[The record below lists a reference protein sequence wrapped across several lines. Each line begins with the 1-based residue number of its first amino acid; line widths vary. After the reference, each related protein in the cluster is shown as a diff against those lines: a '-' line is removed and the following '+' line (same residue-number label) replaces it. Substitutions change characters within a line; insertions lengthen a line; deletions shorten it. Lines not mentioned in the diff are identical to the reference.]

1 MKVVQMQTAQNTVAE
16 MERTGVV
23 AVIRAD
29 SSEQLIDVVGALNAG
44 GLTCIE
50 VTMTTPN
57 ALEVIGKASKAF
69 AGKCVLGV
77 GTVLDSETA
86 RAAILAGAEFVI
98 SPILDIPTIELCR
111 RYGKAVVPGAFT
123 PTEILRAWQAGA
135 DVVKVFPATKL
146 GPEFFQDI
154 RGPLPQVR
162 LTPTG
167 GVSLQNAGDFI
178 KAGAICVGV
187 GGAMVAKKA
196 VAEKD
201 YKTLSANAAAFL
213 KVVADARSKK
223 G

>member
-1 MKVVQMQTAQNTVAE
+1 MSTPHEVVEEMQ
-16 MERTGVV
+16 RTGVV

-29 SSEQLIDVVGALNAG
+29 SSEQLIEVVAALHKG
-44 GLTCIE
+44 GLTCVE

-57 ALEVIGKASKAF
+57 ALAVIQAA
-69 AGKCVLGV
+69 AGQFKGQCLIGV

-86 RAAILAGAEFVI
+86 RAAILAGAEYVV
-98 SPILDIPTIELCR
+98 SPILDLGTITLCK
-111 RYGKAVVPGAFT
+111 RYGKAVIPGAFT

-154 RGPLPQVR
+154 RGPLPQVK

-167 GVSLQNAGDFI
+167 GVTLKNTSDFI
-178 KAGAICVGV
+178 KAGAVCVGV
-187 GGAMVAKKA
+187 GGAMVTKKA
-196 VAEKD
+196 VAERD
-201 YKTLSANAAAFL
+201 YATLSANAAAFL
-213 KVVADARSKK
+213 KAVADARR

>member
-1 MKVVQMQTAQNTVAE
+1 MKTAHDVVAE

-29 SSEQLIDVVGALNAG
+29 SSEQLIEVVGALHQG
-44 GLTCIE
+44 GLTCVE

-57 ALEVIGKASKAF
+57 ALSVIQAASAQFK
-69 AGKCVLGV
+69 GKCAIGV
-77 GTVLDSETA
+77 GTVLDAETA
-86 RAAILAGAEFVI
+86 RAAILAGAAFVV
-98 SPILDIPTIELCR
+98 SPVLDLDTITLCK
-111 RYGKAVVPGAFT
+111 RYGKVVVPGAFT

-167 GVSLQNAGDFI
+167 GVSLKNTGDFI
-178 KAGAICVGV
+178 KAGAVCVGV
-187 GGAMVAKKA
+187 GGAMVTKKA
-196 VAEKD
+196 VADRD
-201 YKTLSANAAAFL
+201 YATLAANAAAFL
-213 KVVADARSKK
+213 KAVADARAS
-223 G
+223 

>member
-1 MKVVQMQTAQNTVAE
+1 MQTPHDVVAE

-23 AVIRAD
+23 AVVRAD
-29 SSEQLIDVVGALNAG
+29 SSEQLIEVVAALHQG

-50 VTMTTPN
+50 ITMTTPN
-57 ALEVIGKASKAF
+57 ALEVIRAAGKEFK
-69 AGKCVLGV
+69 GKCVIGA

-86 RAAILAGAEFVI
+86 RAAILAGAEYVV
-98 SPILDIPTIELCR
+98 SPILDLETIALCK
-111 RYGKAVVPGAFT
+111 RYGKAVIPGAFT

-135 DVVKVFPATKL
+135 DLVKVFPATKL

-167 GVSLQNAGDFI
+167 GVTLKNTGDFI
-178 KAGAICVGV
+178 RAGAVCVGV
-187 GGAMVAKKA
+187 GGAMVTKKA

-201 YKTLSANAAAFL
+201 YATLTANAAAFL
-213 KVVADARSKK
+213 KAVADARTM
-223 G
+223 